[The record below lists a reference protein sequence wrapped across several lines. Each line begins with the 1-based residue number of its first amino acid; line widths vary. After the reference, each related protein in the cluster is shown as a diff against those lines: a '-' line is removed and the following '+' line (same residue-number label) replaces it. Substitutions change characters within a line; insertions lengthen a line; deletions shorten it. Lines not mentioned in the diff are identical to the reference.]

1 MQELVYKGQ
10 KVLGECNDDLSFMW
24 LLVHTIDDSFGPE
37 HIVVK
42 TPSLLSAW
50 NSMLNAFDEAY
61 SNSFWDTGVAGKVL
75 TIMLAE

>member
-10 KVLGECNDDLSFMW
+10 QVLGECNDDLSFMW

-37 HIVVK
+37 HIFVK